1 MNINNRQ
8 WCKCR
13 WALMGQKERKEK
25 TWRVKKDSIKLQVK
39 SKLSHILPK
48 KQSVFYCRTNY
59 KLARLLP
66 ALCSQ
71 PTVEYLNVTHSRQV
85 ISPSSTPPLYS
96 STFARALQNW
106 LERGQRSQEVGLGL
120 YSTGGEG
127 DIVGF
132 SPFKKELLYSHL
144 FNSGAMPGYKGK
156 AKAQHTNRGISSG
169 STWIALTVFLA
180 RQQRKTKSEA
190 LKGQVHQQ
198 SVFRKKQGN
207 LRAFWSQ

>member
-25 TWRVKKDSIKLQVK
+25 TWRVKKDCIKLQAK

-120 YSTGGEG
+120 YSTGGG
-127 DIVGF
+127 
-132 SPFKKELLYSHL
+132 
-144 FNSGAMPGYKGK
+144 
-156 AKAQHTNRGISSG
+156 RG
-169 STWIALTVFLA
+169 TLWVFLLLKRNCFTHICSIREQCLA
-180 RQQRKTKSEA
+180 TKEKQKHNILTEA
-190 LKGQVHQQ
+190 
-198 SVFRKKQGN
+198 F
-207 LRAFWSQ
+207 LRALRE